1 MKTKK
6 RYVLCG
12 LSTRGI
18 YHLAHPLLGL
28 NREGGPDFSGTSDLA
43 GILDIDRVRVET
55 NPPMSHAGRRWI
67 PHYCDT
73 SHRWTGSTLT

>member
-55 NPPMSHAGRRWI
+55 NPRCRTRAGGGHLTIAI
-67 PHYCDT
+67 P
-73 SHRWTGSTLT
+73 LTAGLGAH